1 MSHAARVLPWLWR
14 NVWWEGWQIARRIVD
29 LWLTALAEFLL
40 LTGPQLRYAVTKK
53 KCSSGRFTGQLT
65 PSDPLQ
71 TIFQLLSG
79 RVPAVATVKQPEH
92 KHTWFNKERV
102 LIVMFSS
109 QCCGSE
115 KWGDWRPH
123 LAVMLSNE
131 TGDPVVQQRAIVTMG
146 DTLGT
151 SAFTDW
157 LAVCIVVY
165 ASWLFSVVQL
175 PKASYTP
182 HMCATWQPALPSGC
196 SRRSQTGW
204 CFSAAA
210 TGELRELPDTNY
222 LFDCRACCQY
232 FDGDTR
238 QELNVLQCF
247 FISGNPS
254 NTLPLILP
262 SSAPSCTSTARHL
275 GAKAFQYRPFR

>member
-1 MSHAARVLPWLWR
+1 MKPNPCCPDCFGFIGMFHAARVLPWLWR
-14 NVWWEGWQIARRIVD
+14 NVWWEGWQIARRIFD
-29 LWLTALAEFLL
+29 LWLTVVAEFVRLRR
-40 LTGPQLRYAVTKK
+40 PQLRDAVTKK
-53 KCSSGRFTGQLT
+53 KKCCSGRFTGQLT

-92 KHTWFNKERV
+92 KHTSFNTERV

-131 TGDPVVQQRAIVTMG
+131 TGDPLVQQRAIVTMG

-151 SAFTDW
+151 SEFTDW

-165 ASWLFSVVQL
+165 TRWLFSVVQL

-182 HMCATWQPALPSGC
+182 PMFATWQPALTSGC

-210 TGELRELPDTNY
+210 TGELPELPDASY
-222 LFDCRACCQY
+222 LLNCHACCQ
-232 FDGDTR
+232 
-238 QELNVLQCF
+238 
-247 FISGNPS
+247 
-254 NTLPLILP
+254 
-262 SSAPSCTSTARHL
+262 
-275 GAKAFQYRPFR
+275 